1 MVGIFVFWTIY
12 INGEQNVFIFF
23 TLVVHL
29 VNYMLKFPNKP
40 ILVSSLVLA
49 HLCLFSSCKK
59 EEPVDLRIKTLSKE
73 EIAVQAEAATKSV
86 SPQLKEGLKLE
97 VWAVDSLVKDPIGIH
112 VNDLGEI
119 YYTRSPRRN
128 NSEFDI
134 RGHQS
139 WEIRSIAL
147 QTIEDKRAFL
157 RSELSP
163 ERSSENT
170 WLADLNGD
178 GSHDWRDMTVE
189 KNEVYKLKDT
199 DGDGLAD
206 WSQIQVQD
214 FNDEVT
220 DVAGG
225 VMATDDAL
233 YVAAGPDLWK
243 LMDTNGD
250 GIMDEKIS
258 LSHGYGIH
266 VGFGGHGMSGVEMG
280 PDGRIYWNVGDI
292 GFNGKGDDGTEWK
305 YPNRGVIV
313 RANPDGSDFEIFA
326 MGVRNTHEFVFDNY
340 NNLISE
346 DNDGDH
352 AGERERLVYLTNG
365 SDTGWRINWQFGK
378 YRDPDNNTYKVWM
391 DEKLYLPRWEGQ
403 AAYITPCIQN
413 YVSGPTGM
421 VFNPGTGLGER
432 WKDHFFVVEFVGSP
446 ASSGLHAFQLQPKG
460 ASFEMT
466 KTEKIIGG
474 FLPTGIDFAPDGT
487 LYLADF
493 VNGWDDKGY
502 GRIWKLTDETAAGWA
517 LQKQTEAEIK
527 ADYKK
532 LSEDEL
538 KPKLGFED
546 QRIRR
551 KAQFELAKRG
561 EGGAKVFQRVIGDKS
576 NQLARIHAIVGLSQ
590 LARMEDMKY
599 ADALVPLLNDADPEI
614 KAQAA
619 KWLGDIRYTKAGNE
633 LIAGLKD
640 ANARVRFFSAEA
652 LGRSKNADAVQPLVA
667 LLEAN
672 NDEDAYLR
680 HAASLALSRIG
691 QVAPIAALSTHS
703 SKAVRMGAVLALR
716 RLESP
721 ELAKFLNDSDEY
733 VVTEAARAIHDD
745 FSVPAALPALGAIL
759 NTTPFQNE
767 PLIRRVI
774 SANQR
779 VGKDENLSQLISYLG
794 KTGTPEALRQ
804 EAIAAI
810 GTWAKPS
817 LVDRV
822 DGRYRGEVVRD
833 AAAIR
838 GQVKPVLVA
847 QASAREELVRVES
860 AKAIGKLGMTD
871 AAEILMEKL
880 KSDPS
885 DPVKVQALNSL
896 VAMNAP
902 NLGEAI
908 TVAMNSNSQQLRVAG
923 LGLLA
928 QTSLP
933 NDQKV
938 ALLADIIQKRTNP
951 EKQTALLT
959 LGAMEGS
966 RDLPV
971 WKNILADFEAGKLP
985 DATWIEL
992 EEAVTATGSPELQAQ
1007 FNVLLEA
1014 KAGGESWKKFAGAL
1028 AEGNVRLGRRT
1039 FFENQTAQCIRCHAY
1054 GDMGGNAGPALDRI
1068 GNTLSREELLIALV
1082 EPSKR
1087 LAPGFGFITVE
1098 LNSGDKVSGTMMSE
1112 DSGSMTVKVGSE
1124 EKVISKKDIKGSEMA
1139 ASSMPTMGELLSK
1152 REIRDLVSYLSALR
1166 RSE

>member
-1 MVGIFVFWTIY
+1 
-12 INGEQNVFIFF
+12 
-23 TLVVHL
+23 
-29 VNYMLKFPNKP
+29 MLNTQNKP
-40 ILVSSLVLA
+40 IALTTTIFA
-49 HLCLFSSCKK
+49 CLIAFSSCKK
-59 EEPVDLRIKTLSKE
+59 DEPIDLRIKTLSKD
-73 EIAVQAEAATKSV
+73 EIAVQLEVAQKSI
-86 SPQLKEGLKLE
+86 SPQLKEGLKLD
-97 VWAVDSLVKDPIGIH
+97 VWAVDSLVKDPIGIQ
-112 VNDLGEI
+112 VNDKGEVL
-119 YYTRSPRRN
+119 YTRSPRRN

-139 WEIRSIAL
+139 WEIRSIGI
-147 QTIEDKRAFL
+147 QSIEEKRAFL
-157 RSELSP
+157 RAELSP

-178 GSHDWRDMTVE
+178 GSHDWRDMTLE

-214 FNDEVT
+214 FNEEVT

-225 VMATDDAL
+225 LLETEDAL

-243 LMDTNGD
+243 LIDKNGD
-250 GIMDEKIS
+250 GIMDEKTS
-258 LSHGYGIH
+258 LSHGYGLHI
-266 VGFGGHGMSGVEMG
+266 GFGGHGMSGIEMG

-292 GFNGKGDDGTEWK
+292 GFNGKGPDGTEWK
-305 YPNRGVIV
+305 YPNRGVIA

-352 AGERERLVYLTNG
+352 AGEKERLVYLTNG
-365 SDTGWRINWQFGK
+365 SDSGWRINWQFGK

-403 AAYITPCIQN
+403 AAFITPAIQN

-421 VFNPGTGLGER
+421 VFNPGAGLGER

-474 FLPTGIDFAPDGT
+474 FLPTGIDFAPDGS
-487 LYLADF
+487 LFMADF
-493 VNGWDDKGY
+493 VNGWDDKNY
-502 GRIWKLTDETAAGWA
+502 GRIWRLTDETAAGWE
-517 LQKQTEAEIK
+517 LQKQTEVEIK

-532 LSEDEL
+532 LNEEEL
-538 KPKLGFED
+538 KSKLYFED

-561 EGGAKVFQRVIGDKS
+561 KNGAEVFQAVVADKS
-576 NQLARIHAIVGLSQ
+576 HQLARIHAIVGLSQ
-590 LARMEDMKY
+590 LARLDDMKY
-599 ADALVPLLNDADPEI
+599 ADAIVPLLKDADPEI

-619 KWLGDIRYTKAGNE
+619 KWLGDIRYSKAGVD
-633 LIAGLKD
+633 LIAGLTD
-640 ANARVRFFSAEA
+640 ENARVRFFSAEA
-652 LGRSKNADAVQPLVA
+652 LGRTKNPDAVQSLIG

-672 NDEDAYLR
+672 NDEDAYIR

-691 QVAPIAALSTHS
+691 QVAPLANLSSHP
-703 SKAVRMGAVLALR
+703 SKAVRMGAVIALR

-721 ELAKFLNDSDEY
+721 ELAKFLNDSDELI
-733 VVTEAARAIHDD
+733 VTEAARAIHDD

-759 NTTPFQNE
+759 TTTPFKNE
-767 PLIRRVI
+767 PLIRRAI

-779 VGKDENLSQLISYLG
+779 LGKVENLNLLMSFLG
-794 KTGTPEALRQ
+794 KQGIPEVLRQ
-804 EAIAAI
+804 EAIATI

-817 LVDRV
+817 QVDRV
-822 DGRYRGEVVRD
+822 DGRYRGEVTRD
-833 AAAIR
+833 AAPIR
-838 GQVKPVLVA
+838 EQVKPVLVA
-847 QASAREELVRVES
+847 QLAAKEENIRLES
-860 AKAIGKLGMTD
+860 VKAIGKLGIVD
-871 AAEILMEKL
+871 ASDLLMATL

-885 DPVKVQALNSL
+885 DAVKVQALNSI
-896 VAMNAP
+896 VTMNAP
-902 NLGEAI
+902 NLADAI
-908 TVAMNSNSQQLRVAG
+908 TVAMNSNSQALRVSG

-928 QTSLP
+928 QTALA

-938 ALLADIIQKRTNP
+938 ALLTDIVQKRTNP

-959 LGAMEGS
+959 LGSLEGS
-966 RDLPV
+966 KDLPV
-971 WKNILADFEAGKLP
+971 WEDILADFESGKLA
-985 DATWIEL
+985 DAVWIEL
-992 EEAVTATGSPELQAQ
+992 EEAITATESPELKSQ
-1007 FNVLLEA
+1007 FTSLLEA
-1014 KAGGESWKKFAGAL
+1014 KAGEESWKKFAGAL
-1028 AEGNVRLGRRT
+1028 AEGSVRQGRRI
-1039 FFENQTAQCIRCHAY
+1039 FYENQTAQCIRCHAY
-1054 GDMGGNAGPALDRI
+1054 DDMGGNAGPALDRI

-1082 EPSKR
+1082 DPSKR
-1087 LAPGFGFITVE
+1087 LAPGFGFVTLE
-1098 LNSGDKVSGTMMSE
+1098 LNSGEKISGTMMA
-1112 DSGSMTVKVGSE
+1112 DDANNMRVQVGTD
-1124 EKVISKKDIKGSEMA
+1124 EKLIAKKDIKSSQLA
-1139 ASSMPTMGELLSK
+1139 PSSMPNMGDLLSK
-1152 REIRDLVSYLSALR
+1152 REIRDLVSYLSTLR